1 MAGGRSSGTHSAHIS
16 PVLTSSVQ
24 YAYVN
29 PSNLSNAWPWLAG
42 VTTVSQFD
50 VAVLN
55 YFTDANQWQQTKF
68 VNQLG
73 CSNATGT
80 VIQYQRSRL
89 CSNWVNSIWGR
100 ECTARYSEFTSHLGY
115 FMNVRLTMQM
125 VLQRPRPKRCSVN
138 QPASNTQHRL
148 HQS

>member
-1 MAGGRSSGTHSAHIS
+1 MDCLNGRRLRVSQIYFNEIKK
-16 PVLTSSVQ
+16 LTSSVQ
-24 YAYVN
+24 YAYIN

-50 VAVLN
+50 VAALN
-55 YFTDANQWQQTKF
+55 YFTDSSQWQQTKF

-100 ECTARYSEFTSHLGY
+100 ECTARYSESAESLAC
-115 FMNVRLTMQM
+115 
-125 VLQRPRPKRCSVN
+125 PRTFC
-138 QPASNTQHRL
+138 
-148 HQS
+148 